1 MKILI
6 NDGTEN
12 KEQLVKIFQRGG
24 YERNHLIFVHSYE
37 ECKTFFERQLEKGI
51 DLDLIITNNNNEG
64 GYNPLNATA
73 LVFLKNSLN
82 SAFSNSNF
90 RISSLPVILYSSAD
104 NKSDLQDMGFDAIVK
119 RNEGYEH
126 PYFISVVEEQIK
138 KWRERL
144 IIDLDNV
151 GLSIS
156 RYPYFRNEAEKQNYF
171 KLYGHN
177 YERTFFANTSV
188 LSKEFIAKPG
198 GLNYDWLM
206 VNQSDIESA
215 INGFRK
221 MYRYHVKYDRKNNE
235 RTIIHN
241 YIRNNKIILER
252 DVYSKHLYETPLW
265 QLNSTESQ
273 ICDFILQPKLP
284 DYQDTTFF
292 EVKKEDVQMM
302 VKKNKKRPQPS
313 HQMHSHLYQ
322 ISDYQSYSQAE
333 ENANELSDKLG
344 YKTRNFSYQLL
355 AGRLEEKEEVKEV
368 FEEMISKHFSGIEVL
383 TFEDFENI
391 VGTYINKFS
400 RLVL

>member
-6 NDGTEN
+6 NDNADN
-12 KEQLVKIFQRGG
+12 KERLVKIFQRGG

-51 DLDLIITNNNNEG
+51 DLDLIITNNNNDG
-64 GYNPLNATA
+64 GFNALNATS

-82 SAFSNSNF
+82 SSFSNNNF
-90 RISSLPVILYSSAD
+90 RISSLPIILYSTAD
-104 NKSDLQDMGFDAIVK
+104 DKSDLKGMGFDAVVK
-119 RNEGYEH
+119 SNEGYEH
-126 PYFISVVEEQIK
+126 PYFISIVEEQIR
-138 KWRERL
+138 KWREKL
-144 IIDLDNV
+144 IIDLDNI
-151 GLSIS
+151 GLPVS
-156 RYPYFRNEAEKQNYF
+156 RYPYFKNEPEKQDYF

-188 LSKEFIAKPG
+188 LSKEFIANPSY
-198 GLNYDWLM
+198 LNYDWLR
-206 VNQSDIESA
+206 VKQVDIESA

-221 MYRYHVKYDRKNNE
+221 MYLYHVKYDRKNNE

-252 DVYSKHLYETPLW
+252 DVYSDHLYETPLW
-265 QLNSTESQ
+265 QLNSSESQ
-273 ICDFILQPKLP
+273 ICDFILQPNLP

-313 HQMHSHLYQ
+313 SQMHSHLYQ
-322 ISDYQSYSQAE
+322 LADYQSYSQAE
-333 ENANELSDKLG
+333 ENTKELSGKLG

-368 FEEMISKHFSGIEVL
+368 FEEIISKHFAGIEVL
-383 TFEDFENI
+383 TFEDFENLNS
-391 VGTYINKFS
+391 VYINKFS
-400 RLVL
+400 RLQL